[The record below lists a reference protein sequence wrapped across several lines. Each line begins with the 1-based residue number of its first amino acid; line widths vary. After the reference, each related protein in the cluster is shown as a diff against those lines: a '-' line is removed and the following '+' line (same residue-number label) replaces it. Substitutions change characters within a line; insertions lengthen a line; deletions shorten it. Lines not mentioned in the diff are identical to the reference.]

1 LNNGTNRST
10 NDQIG
15 LGPNV
20 EEGVRVIGTV
30 ARGAE
35 EILNPS
41 AVRFLVLLHRKFE
54 PSRREVLARRGE
66 FRRIL
71 AGGGQPDFPSETESV
86 RRAEWT
92 VPSTPPDL
100 TDRRV
105 EITGPVDRKM
115 IINALNSGAR
125 VFMADFEDA
134 HSPTWTGN
142 LLGQANVR
150 DAVLRRIE
158 YTSAEGRRY
167 RLNEKTAT
175 LMVRPRGWHLEEAH
189 FTVDGERISA
199 SLFDFGLFVFH
210 NARELLHRG
219 SGPYLYL
226 PKMEHYLEARLW
238 NDVFRT
244 AEEVLELPRGSIR
257 ATALI
262 ETLPAVFQ
270 MDEIL
275 WELREHSAGLNCG
288 RWDYLFS
295 FIKQYEQVPKALF
308 PDRSRLTMGAPFL
321 AACSHL
327 LIRVCHRRGAH
338 AIGGMAAQIPIK
350 EDPEANA
357 RAIALVVADKER
369 EVAAGH
375 DGTWVA
381 HPGLVPI
388 AREVFDRGM
397 PGPHQIGRPSPAEEI
412 RANDLLAVPSGPVTA
427 EGVQRNARASLR
439 YLEAWLRGNGCVPID
454 HLMEDAATA
463 EIARSQLWQWVH
475 HRAVSDEGAPVDL
488 SMVRAAFERERTKF
502 LAEARSAHAPRSLER
517 AAAILDELVAS
528 PVLVGFITER
538 AYPELG
544 DPQGGEGE

>member
-295 FIKQYEQVPKALF
+295 FIKQYEQVPKTLF

>member
-1 LNNGTNRST
+1 
-10 NDQIG
+10 
-15 LGPNV
+15 
-20 EEGVRVIGTV
+20 
-30 ARGAE
+30 
-35 EILNPS
+35 
-41 AVRFLVLLHRKFE
+41 
-54 PSRREVLARRGE
+54 
-66 FRRIL
+66 
-71 AGGGQPDFPSETESV
+71 
-86 RRAEWT
+86 
-92 VPSTPPDL
+92 
-100 TDRRV
+100 
-105 EITGPVDRKM
+105 
-115 IINALNSGAR
+115 
-125 VFMADFEDA
+125 
-134 HSPTWTGN
+134 
-142 LLGQANVR
+142 
-150 DAVLRRIE
+150 
-158 YTSAEGRRY
+158 
-167 RLNEKTAT
+167 
-175 LMVRPRGWHLEEAH
+175 
-189 FTVDGERISA
+189 
-199 SLFDFGLFVFH
+199 
-210 NARELLHRG
+210 
-219 SGPYLYL
+219 
-226 PKMEHYLEARLW
+226 
-238 NDVFRT
+238 
-244 AEEVLELPRGSIR
+244 
-257 ATALI
+257 
-262 ETLPAVFQ
+262 
-270 MDEIL
+270 
-275 WELREHSAGLNCG
+275 
-288 RWDYLFS
+288 
-295 FIKQYEQVPKALF
+295 
-308 PDRSRLTMGAPFL
+308 
-321 AACSHL
+321 
-327 LIRVCHRRGAH
+327 
-338 AIGGMAAQIPIK
+338 MAAQIPIK

-412 RANDLLAVPSGPVTA
+412 RANDLLAVPSGPITA

>member
-295 FIKQYEQVPKALF
+295 FIK
-308 PDRSRLTMGAPFL
+308 
-321 AACSHL
+321 
-327 LIRVCHRRGAH
+327 
-338 AIGGMAAQIPIK
+338 
-350 EDPEANA
+350 
-357 RAIALVVADKER
+357 
-369 EVAAGH
+369 
-375 DGTWVA
+375 
-381 HPGLVPI
+381 
-388 AREVFDRGM
+388 
-397 PGPHQIGRPSPAEEI
+397 
-412 RANDLLAVPSGPVTA
+412 
-427 EGVQRNARASLR
+427 
-439 YLEAWLRGNGCVPID
+439 
-454 HLMEDAATA
+454 
-463 EIARSQLWQWVH
+463 
-475 HRAVSDEGAPVDL
+475 
-488 SMVRAAFERERTKF
+488 
-502 LAEARSAHAPRSLER
+502 
-517 AAAILDELVAS
+517 
-528 PVLVGFITER
+528 
-538 AYPELG
+538 
-544 DPQGGEGE
+544 